1 MELRRRGSSRR
12 REEDLQ
18 STTQTRSPRPRPN
31 GKKRG
36 RPAKIDVTKLKPVKF
51 KTVKHET
58 LTCAHCDLPFEDA
71 DEFSDHIERS
81 HPHICPHTDHCDL
94 AFTTALEL
102 ETHIQG
108 VHDVEKKEREELEPT
123 ECGTRDDSILCKKC
137 APKVNEIVRKCED
150 QLDSENITDSE
161 GDQSQGVTENDD
173 TGFCPSCAPKLKK
186 FAENIERRICE
197 MLENI

>member
-1 MELRRRGSSRR
+1 MRRRGSSRP

-36 RPAKIDVTKLKPVKF
+36 RPAKIDVSKLKPVKF

-81 HPHICPHTDHCDL
+81 HPHICPLTDHCDL

-150 QLDSENITDSE
+150 QLDSENMMDSE
-161 GDQSQGVTENDD
+161 GDKTFNVTLHNFRNSVVMN
-173 TGFCPSCAPKLKK
+173 GP
-186 FAENIERRICE
+186 
-197 MLENI
+197 